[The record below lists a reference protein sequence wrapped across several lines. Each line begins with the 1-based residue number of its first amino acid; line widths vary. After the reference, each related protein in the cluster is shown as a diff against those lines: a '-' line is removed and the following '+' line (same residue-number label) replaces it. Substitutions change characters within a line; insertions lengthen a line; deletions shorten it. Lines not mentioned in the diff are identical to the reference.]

1 MIAYILKRLLL
12 IIPTL
17 LAIMTINF
25 FLIQSAPGGPI
36 EQMMAKINNA
46 QSKETQGLVKDRAYR
61 ASQGL
66 ESDLL
71 ENLKKLYGFDKP
83 IGERYLLML
92 KKYLQFDFG
101 ESFYRQIKVIDL
113 IKEKLPVSISLGLF
127 STLLIYLISI
137 PLGIFKA
144 KRNNEPLDVLSS
156 VVIIVAN
163 AIPAFLFAVVLIV
176 FFAGGNYW
184 HWFPLKGLVSDNFE
198 SLSALG
204 KIKDYL
210 WHITL
215 PVLCISLGVL
225 QALRF

>member
-1 MIAYILKRLLL
+1 
-12 IIPTL
+12 
-17 LAIMTINF
+17 
-25 FLIQSAPGGPI
+25 GV
-36 EQMMAKINNA
+36 
-46 QSKETQGLVKDRAYR
+46 VKDRSYR

-113 IKEKLPVSISLGLF
+113 IKEKLPVSISLGFF

-163 AIPAFLFAVVLIV
+163 AIPV
-176 FFAGGNYW
+176 FYTPGHPIGGLSGGNDGQW
-184 HWFPLKGLVSDNFE
+184 CSLQGLVV
-198 SLSALG
+198 G
-204 KIKDYL
+204 I
-210 WHITL
+210 
-215 PVLCISLGVL
+215 
-225 QALRF
+225 

>member
-1 MIAYILKRLLL
+1 
-12 IIPTL
+12 
-17 LAIMTINF
+17 
-25 FLIQSAPGGPI
+25 
-36 EQMMAKINNA
+36 
-46 QSKETQGLVKDRAYR
+46 
-61 ASQGL
+61 
-66 ESDLL
+66 
-71 ENLKKLYGFDKP
+71 
-83 IGERYLLML
+83 ML
-92 KKYLQFDFG
+92 KKYAQFDFG
-101 ESFYRQIKVIDL
+101 ESFYRQIKVVDL

-144 KRNNEPLDVLSS
+144 KRNNEPLGVLSS

-163 AIPAFLFAVVLIV
+163 AIPTFLFAVVLIV

-215 PVLCISLGVL
+215 PVLCISLGGFASL
-225 QALRF
+225 TLFSEKLFFR